1 MRHIAAPSTTSEPT
15 LDFETFFKAEYQGL
29 LEALYLVVRNQTEA
43 EDIAQEA
50 MVRVYERWGA
60 VREPV
65 RYAYRT
71 AFNLHRSVRR
81 RVSTATRKLL
91 VLVPT
96 PIREEDAVDQRLDVL
111 RALGSLPGGQ
121 CEALVLVDL
130 VGMSAEEAG
139 QVLGIRSASVRGRL
153 HRARTALRERI
164 GGQHA

>member
-15 LDFETFFKAEYQGL
+15 LDFETFFKAEYQRL

-71 AFNLHRSVRR
+71 AFNLHRSLHR
-81 RVSTATRKLL
+81 RVLTARKLL
-91 VLVPT
+91 VMAPT
-96 PIREEDAVDQRLDVL
+96 PIGEEDAVDQRLDVL

-139 QVLGIRSASVRGRL
+139 QVIGIRPASVRGRV
-153 HRARTALRERI
+153 HRARAALRERI